1 MSKTGRPNCYTP
13 AKATRIVEAIRKGLP
28 LKLAAAAGGV
38 SYNSFVRWRNDG
50 SAPDAPP
57 HFRAFLGRVRQA
69 EAEAAMRHLDLIEK
83 AAKKLNWQA
92 AAWMLERR
100 HPDLFGKDVKPP
112 TRPLGEFEMSISD
125 DD

>member
-1 MSKTGRPNCYTP
+1 MSKTGRPQAYTP
-13 AKATRIVEAIRKGLP
+13 AKAALIVQAIRKGLP
-28 LKLAAAAGGV
+28 YKLAAAAGGV
-38 SYNSFVRWRNDG
+38 SYNTFVRWRNDG

-57 HFRAFLGRVRQA
+57 HFRKFLMQCRQA

-92 AAWMLERR
+92 AVWMLERR
-100 HPDLFGKDVKPP
+100 HPDLFGKDAKPP
-112 TRPLGEFEMSISD
+112 ARPLGDFEMSISD